1 MLYHEFALIMEEF
14 FKELD
19 FEVVLSPDTNI
30 DILNQGVLSSVDE
43 ACLPVKIFHGHV
55 DYLKDKV
62 DYILIPKFISIYEN
76 EYCCPKI
83 LGLPEMINNS
93 INNLPK
99 ILAPVINLN
108 ELNSIRNA
116 LKYISKT
123 LNINFMNIIIVY
135 NKVYKNHKIRTHQL
149 EKNNILLKI
158 KDELYKDNMTL
169 LLLGHSYNLYDNF
182 LNMNIV
188 KKLVDQ
194 NINIIFNTDIP
205 EEVTRQYTS
214 KIPKR
219 MFWTHGSNIVGA
231 AYSLIQDKSI
241 NGIIYL
247 SSFGCGMDSVL
258 LHFVL
263 KEAKLNNIPVLNL
276 IFDEQTGE
284 AGLNTRIEAYTD
296 MIRWRLKNENNISAL
311 R

>member
-1 MLYHEFALIMEEF
+1 MLYYEFASMMEDF
-14 FKELD
+14 FKKLD

-55 DYLKDKV
+55 YYLKDKV
-62 DYILIPKFISIYEN
+62 DYLFIPKFISIYEN
-76 EYCCPKI
+76 EYCCPKV
-83 LGLPEMINNS
+83 LGLPEMIINSVNNS
-93 INNLPK
+93 PK

-108 ELNSIRNA
+108 ELNSIRNS

-123 LNINFMNIIIVY
+123 LNINFMKVIIAY
-135 NKVYKNHKIRTHQL
+135 NEVYKNHITRNDELK
-149 EKNNILLKI
+149 KDNIILKI
-158 KDELYKDNMTL
+158 KDKLYKNNMTL

-188 KKLVDQ
+188 EKLVNQD
-194 NINIIFNTDIP
+194 INIIFNTDIP
-205 EEVTRQYTS
+205 KEVARQYTR

-296 MIRWRLKNENNISAL
+296 MIRWRLKDENNISAL